1 MIEYS
6 TIAARLAATLLES
19 RGEISLSEIRALPL
33 VDDYEVA
40 VAIAD
45 ILARDY
51 DIERYERRSRS
62 PLGFEDV
69 LRLANLRNR
78 TVAPSGLNRPTLKHA
93 GVAESA

>member
-6 TIAARLAATLLES
+6 TIATRLAATLLES

-33 VDDYEVA
+33 VDDDDVA

-51 DIERYERRSRS
+51 DVQRYERRARQS
-62 PLGFEDV
+62 PVEVENV
-69 LRLANLRNR
+69 LRLATL
-78 TVAPSGLNRPTLKHA
+78 TGAPSA
-93 GVAESA
+93 MQ